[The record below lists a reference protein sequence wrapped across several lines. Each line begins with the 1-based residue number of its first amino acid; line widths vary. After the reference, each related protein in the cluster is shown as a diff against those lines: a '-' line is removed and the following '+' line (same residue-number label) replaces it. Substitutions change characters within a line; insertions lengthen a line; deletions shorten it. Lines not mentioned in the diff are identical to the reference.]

1 MEGMRNPLSS
11 ALWMGL
17 ALASLGAAPAVR
29 VGESPVLVE
38 LFTSQGCSS
47 CPPAEDWLNGEGMTL
62 FQQGKIIPL
71 AFHVDYWDYL
81 GWKDPFSSGA
91 NTERQKR
98 YAALWKSRSI
108 YTPQM
113 VVQGRVGFVGSDSDR
128 ATLEIGKARTGA
140 FPFETKV
147 HPVPQG
153 FQLELEGKAPE
164 GAEVWAVLFENGC
177 VTKVERGENAG
188 RTLVEN
194 FVAREWFRAEA
205 KTPGKI
211 RIPFK
216 GPFGKDPGKM
226 GLAVFLQD
234 PSSLNVLSAHCLF
247 PMSKKQR

>member
-1 MEGMRNPLSS
+1 MADMRKPLSA

-17 ALASLGAAPAVR
+17 ALASWGAAPADR

-91 NTERQKR
+91 NTQRQKR

-113 VVQGRVGFVGSDSDR
+113 VVQGKSGFVGSNGAR
-128 ATLEIGKARTGA
+128 ATEEIGKAKTGA
-140 FPFETKV
+140 FPLGMKV

-153 FQLELEGKAPE
+153 FQLELEGKAPA
-164 GAEVWAVLFENGC
+164 GTEVWAVLFENGC

-188 RTLVEN
+188 STLIEN
-194 FVAREWFRAEA
+194 FVVREWFRMD
-205 KTPGKI
+205 TTSPG
-211 RIPFK
+211 RLRTTFK
-216 GPFGKDPGKM
+216 VPFGKDPGKM

-234 PSSLNVLSAHCLF
+234 PSSLNVLSARCLF
-247 PMSKKQR
+247 PFSKKQR